1 VDCPDALDLAG
12 VAAGQVGG
20 SADGFAG
27 GAKRDDAL
35 VGCGVWYPTGVFA
48 GATAWGAASEC
59 PLIPLGV
66 NIRQT
71 IDPDIGDIH
80 NAVIGADC
88 LSAVWKGHNGP

>member
-1 VDCPDALDLAG
+1 LVPDRRICRHEGLG
-12 VAAGQVGG
+12 
-20 SADGFAG
+20 
-27 GAKRDDAL
+27 R
-35 VGCGVWYPTGVFA
+35 
-48 GATAWGAASEC
+48 ASEC